1 MSFFLKK
8 HLSSTDSEV
17 KDPFLSF
24 GFFFLIILP
33 CWFTKSYMLTPGL
46 LSTVYEN
53 SHHY

>member
-24 GFFFLIILP
+24 GFFFFNNIA
-33 CWFTKSYMLTPGL
+33 L
-46 LSTVYEN
+46 LVYKKLHAN
-53 SHHY
+53 SWSSVHSV